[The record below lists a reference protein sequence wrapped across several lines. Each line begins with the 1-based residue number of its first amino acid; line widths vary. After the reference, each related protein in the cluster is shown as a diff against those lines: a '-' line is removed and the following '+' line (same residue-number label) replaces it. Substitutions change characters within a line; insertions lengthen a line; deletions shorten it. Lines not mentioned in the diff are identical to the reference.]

1 MSNTVQVHYF
11 KSPIKL
17 VRQIPI
23 TIIHWLIVPAFIK
36 PTFFS
41 FVLNVFFFYL
51 SRITASQKEFVPCT
65 CVRSVLCQSTA
76 V

>member
-41 FVLNVFFFYL
+41 FVLNVFFFL
-51 SRITASQKEFVPCT
+51 FIQNNR
-65 CVRSVLCQSTA
+65 
-76 V
+76 